1 MDSLERLQGLHAD
14 LIAVSQRTLVNI
26 DRLWH
31 DLEASIEDFRSLL
44 DKTQSTADEARAFRE
59 GKIEVDGQE
68 FGINDEFRH
77 LSSAIGTTL
86 EISEE
91 HAGKLII
98 QTQASGITD
107 EQAAV
112 AEIVR
117 RYHDR
122 RDYLLQDLRLILEQS
137 LDYDHDDIVRENF
150 QKVVKET
157 LYPQSQA
164 SSTPGSLN
172 TSSFAEKCLQTMSNV
187 EAWQAKVNNGIQS
200 KAILGQDR
208 GPAFYLTL
216 EFQRSSLFK
225 QHECL
230 GAILALLFRGNH
242 TTPDNLH
249 ALWAKSQQWLRPDFS
264 WNHYLPAF
272 SSAFHQ
278 YGSPDGSLPAQE
290 THQINQRLFSATPS
304 PDSPN
309 SPYRPLQAILE
320 MWWTAQYSGQYRD
333 NAAPDPAS
341 EARAKVMEKA
351 LDDGGLEFMISLSTH
366 MRSEPWHHSTRQ
378 ELVDMLLDGNNII
391 FDGIEPT
398 SPYFLTMMMESYES
412 FAESWITN
420 MPDSIRKLKK
430 DEDDKRLLQIT
441 AITDAPLQ
449 PPPREQGIRLHL
461 ESFLVVIACAFEDR
475 PEAAE
480 QFWDDPDSNL
490 YGFVQWASR
499 RQTVPR
505 VSAFC
510 EMLCAIS
517 QSADNAQAA
526 HKFLLEDAIAVPN
539 VRGKKLPSM
548 NYQQI
553 FAELDF
559 YARKVHEKV
568 QISQTT
574 KTRQNVDPEINE
586 AESPV
591 MLACYLRL
599 LSHLARHS
607 QSSRQYLLSLPDLD
621 LPKALLVLS
630 SGPIPS
636 YLRAEIFLF
645 LEALLTEKTLQTSD
659 KIWIAI
665 EEWATTNH
673 DRASATSGGQQTAPT
688 VSALQNT
695 LVALSNPADQ
705 YDAFVRL
712 LLGLS
717 RPFPR
722 LPGIDDQILL
732 FPPDLGD
739 KYRFPGITPYVDFVC
754 GQLTTRTVRAWFE
767 DGSMQGV
774 LRCSN
779 CIDFMIAGLRS
790 FNEHEVTALNRPSAG
805 PAGDDSYAAMYLQRH
820 QFSRIMQWI
829 FSSNLNKCLMDLAH
843 QPVDMIVAATPTDPK
858 VINLERVIE
867 LLNLVLNLQPTYFDI
882 VKPRAKSTDGYRN
895 VQFSGMTAIE
905 DGIIAKP
912 EILLDLCQYAAS
924 EHVQLSL
931 QSLQFLQ
938 GLSASAR
945 FQNHLFDETKLDRRG
960 RQMIDMIGPTGEIRL
975 QHISSTLKPYFEI
988 DVRALEMGSTSDD
1001 YALKSG
1007 MLAFFNACLA
1017 TQSASPNIAHL
1028 LLGFRRTGS
1037 RLVAGPNLEQGNSMF
1052 DALVDLTNEYPDAQQ
1067 EVLLSWLIHIR
1078 SESIGVLKHLWS
1090 FPVSSDLTMTQLR
1103 RSRFLTTQFCNLSVV
1118 AQSSLWD
1125 GQSIVEPEFY
1135 FLSSA
1140 DAFTDF
1146 LTYRAH
1152 LFDYVTREIHA
1163 VAKADIKALQEQYL
1177 STLQGKSPNLDGRPT
1192 NHATIYDLF
1201 DFVDL
1206 DASAP
1211 PSLAQPPLTYFH
1223 DIDFDAYQKDELY
1236 DVSRIMVHLAH
1247 RSEQLEKDAVKEGK
1261 SLDRSAVDAEA
1272 DGMCELLEARNR
1284 CISAQA
1290 ERLQTLRCYI
1300 DMVVAV
1306 IERLPM
1312 ESSTKTQFTLHML
1325 QLFLPKL
1332 DTYLADG
1339 TPEAVELTRAAD
1351 SLLGALSINSATS
1364 SQSRIDLTIAEKLF
1378 QLFRISAEGIPLS
1391 MSNPD
1396 LRGVLYSICNQ
1407 FLVRILT
1414 SQISEVE
1421 SSRKA
1426 RTNAMDTIRSLGSQL
1441 INILSDDAD
1450 DGIDIC
1456 RFNALNLLANLVSLA
1471 RNQQSNLIIE
1481 QFVKMNILEVLLEP
1495 IKTIAEEF
1503 TMTDPKSMYDIPSSR
1518 AACSNQVNTDRP
1530 SLLILHTTR
1539 ITTLLQVSRSKPGAA
1554 ALLDSNLIQSLHEST
1569 LFGADPDLGF
1579 DLNNTSSSLS
1589 RTTVNAPQAAAN
1601 IKNAL
1606 TTYFTLLSHLLRL
1619 LLSTFLSY
1627 GTENQRIT
1635 TLIRSFL
1642 SEYRGNMVGV
1652 FKRAA
1657 GIQGAFST
1665 TVPGIGG
1672 KELENL
1678 IEECLRCYTGLV
1690 VGSDFLA
1697 FEEERGLGGNG
1708 IGGGMLSRQSF
1719 VGGFT

>member
-31 DLEASIEDFRSLL
+31 DLEASIEDFRTLL
-44 DKTQSTADEARAFRE
+44 DKTQATADEAKAFRE
-59 GKIEVDGQE
+59 GKIEVDGQDYS
-68 FGINDEFRH
+68 INDEFRH

-86 EISEE
+86 DISEE

-98 QTQASGITD
+98 QTQATGVTD
-107 EQAAV
+107 EQATV

-122 RDYLLQDLRLILEQS
+122 RDYLLQDLRLVLEQS
-137 LDYDHDDIVRENF
+137 LDYDQDDNVRENF

-157 LYPQSQA
+157 LYPQVQA
-164 SSTPGSLN
+164 SNTPGALN
-172 TSSFAEKCLQTMSNV
+172 SSRFAEKCLQTMNTV
-187 EAWQAKVNNGIQS
+187 EAWQAKVANGIQS
-200 KAILGQDR
+200 KAVLGQER

-242 TTPDNLH
+242 TTPDTLH
-249 ALWAKSQQWLRPDFS
+249 ALRTKSQQWQRPDFG
-264 WNHYLPAF
+264 WVHYLPAF

-290 THQINQRLFSATPS
+290 THQINQRLFSSTPP
-304 PDSPN
+304 PDSPT

-341 EARAKVMEKA
+341 ETRSKTMEKA
-351 LDDGGLEFMISLSTH
+351 LDDGGLAFMISLSTQ
-366 MRSEPWHHSTRQ
+366 MRIDPWHHSARQ
-378 ELVDMLLDGNNII
+378 ELVDMLLDGNNVHL
-391 FDGIEPT
+391 DGMEPT
-398 SPYFLTMMMESYES
+398 SPYFLTMMMESYEA
-412 FAESWITN
+412 FTESWITN

-441 AITDAPLQ
+441 ATTDVPLQ

-461 ESFLVVIACAFEDR
+461 EALLVVIACAFEDR

-490 YGFVQWASR
+490 YGFLQWASR

-517 QSADNAQAA
+517 QSSQSTDNAQAA

-568 QISQTT
+568 QLSQTT
-574 KTRQNVDPEINE
+574 KPRQNTDPEINE

-607 QSSRQYLLSLPDLD
+607 QSARQYFSTLPDFD
-621 LPKALLVLS
+621 LSKALLVLS

-645 LEALLTEKTLQTSD
+645 LEALLTEKEISTSD
-659 KIWIAI
+659 KIWIAV
-665 EEWATTNH
+665 EEWATNNH
-673 DRASATSGGQQTAPT
+673 DRASGTTSGQQPAPT
-688 VSALQNT
+688 VQALQNT
-695 LVALSNPADQ
+695 LAAISNPADQ

-717 RPFPR
+717 SPFHR
-722 LPGIDDQILL
+722 VSGVDDQILR

-739 KYRFPGITPYVDFVC
+739 KYRFPGIVPYVDFVC
-754 GQLTTRTVRAWFE
+754 GQFNSKTVHAWFE

-774 LRCSN
+774 LRCTN
-779 CIDFMIAGLRS
+779 CIDFMIASLRS
-790 FNEHEVTALNRPSAG
+790 FNEHEVTALTRPGAG
-805 PAGDDSYAAMYLQRH
+805 STGDDSYASMYLQRH
-820 QFSRIMQWI
+820 PFSRVMQWI

-843 QPVDMIVAATPTDPK
+843 QPSDSVMAATSTDPK
-858 VINLERVIE
+858 LLNLERTIE
-867 LLNLVLNLQPTYFDI
+867 LLNLVLTLQPTYFDI
-882 VKPRAKSTDGYRN
+882 VKPRAKNMDSFKH

-924 EHVQLSL
+924 EHVHLSL
-931 QSLQFLQ
+931 LSLELLQ

-945 FQNHLFDETKLDRRG
+945 FQNHLFDEAKLDRRG
-960 RQMIDMIGPTGEIRL
+960 RQMIDMVGPTGEVRL
-975 QHISSTLKPYFEI
+975 QHISSTLIPYFGI
-988 DVRALEMGSTSDD
+988 DIRALEMGNTSED
-1001 YALKSG
+1001 YSLKSG
-1007 MLAFFNACLA
+1007 ILAFFNACLA

-1028 LLGFRRTGS
+1028 LLGFARSGT
-1037 RLVAGPNLEQGNSMF
+1037 RLLAGPDFEQGNSLF
-1052 DALVDLTNEYPDAQQ
+1052 DSLVELTNQYPDAQQ
-1067 EVLLSWLIHIR
+1067 EVLLSWLLHVR
-1078 SESIGVLKHLWS
+1078 SESISVLKHLWS

-1125 GQSIVEPEFY
+1125 GFSIVQPEFY
-1135 FLSSA
+1135 YLPSA
-1140 DAFTDF
+1140 DAFAAF

-1163 VAKADIKALQEQYL
+1163 VAKANIRALQEQYL
-1177 STLQGKSPNLDGRPT
+1177 STLQGKSPDLDGTPM

-1201 DFVDL
+1201 DFADL

-1211 PSLAQPPLTYFH
+1211 PYLAQPPLSYFH
-1223 DIDFDAYQKDELY
+1223 DIDFDAYQKNELY
-1236 DVSRIMVHLAH
+1236 DVSRIKVHLAH
-1247 RSEQLEKDAVKEGK
+1247 RSEQLEKDVAKEGK
-1261 SLDRSAVDAEA
+1261 TIDRSAIDAEA

-1284 CISAQA
+1284 CITAQA
-1290 ERLQTLRCYI
+1290 ERLQALRSYI

-1306 IERLPM
+1306 IEHLPM
-1312 ESSTKTQFTLHML
+1312 ESGTKMQFTLHML

-1351 SLLGALSINSATS
+1351 SLLGALSTNFPSS

-1396 LRGVLYSICNQ
+1396 LRGVLYSICHQ

-1414 SQISEVE
+1414 SQISAAE

-1426 RTNAMDTIRSLGSQL
+1426 RTNAMDTIRSLGGQL

-1456 RFNALNLLANLVSLA
+1456 RVNALNLLSNLISLA
-1471 RNQQSNLIIE
+1471 RSQGSNHIIE
-1481 QFVKMNILEVLLEP
+1481 QFVKMNILEVILEP

-1503 TMTDPKSMYDIPSSR
+1503 TMADPKSTY
-1518 AACSNQVNTDRP
+1518 
-1530 SLLILHTTR
+1530 
-1539 ITTLLQVSRSKPGAA
+1539 
-1554 ALLDSNLIQSLHEST
+1554 
-1569 LFGADPDLGF
+1569 
-1579 DLNNTSSSLS
+1579 SSLS
-1589 RTTVNAPQAAAN
+1589 RP
-1601 IKNAL
+1601 
-1606 TTYFTLLSHLLRL
+1606 SH
-1619 LLSTFLSY
+1619 S
-1627 GTENQRIT
+1627 
-1635 TLIRSFL
+1635 
-1642 SEYRGNMVGV
+1642 
-1652 FKRAA
+1652 
-1657 GIQGAFST
+1657 
-1665 TVPGIGG
+1665 
-1672 KELENL
+1672 
-1678 IEECLRCYTGLV
+1678 
-1690 VGSDFLA
+1690 SD
-1697 FEEERGLGGNG
+1697 
-1708 IGGGMLSRQSF
+1708 
-1719 VGGFT
+1719 